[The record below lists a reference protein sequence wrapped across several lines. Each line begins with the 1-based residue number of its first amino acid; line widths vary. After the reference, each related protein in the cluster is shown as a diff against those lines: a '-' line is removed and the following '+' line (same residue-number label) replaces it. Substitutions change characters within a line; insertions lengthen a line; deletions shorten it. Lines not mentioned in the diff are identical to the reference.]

1 MKKTLSI
8 FVLMI
13 FMGLG
18 FAAKAQNI
26 QVMYDFGEER
36 QYITTTLEM
45 YKPDKW
51 GSTFFFVDIYHDG
64 TNNHNNKESYLNN
77 YGPMGTYMEIER
89 ALNFWQNTKL
99 KNLSAHVE
107 YAGGLGVLPGGDG
120 YNINNAWMLGAEY
133 LFHSE
138 DYRNTLTVAVLY
150 KNISHIKQSVPM
162 QFSIVW
168 GMQDLFNVKGL
179 RFNGFA
185 DFWWQENTVPWK
197 DKDGNL
203 MLDKEGNLLRTDFVF
218 ITEPQLWYNVG
229 QFFNCDNLNIGGE
242 VEMSYNFGGL
252 SQGEKFYVN
261 PCLGVK
267 WVF

>member
-1 MKKTLSI
+1 
-8 FVLMI
+8 MI

-51 GSTFFFVDIYHDG
+51 GNTFFFVDIYHNG
-64 TNNHNNKESYLNN
+64 KNHPAN
-77 YGPMGTYMEIER
+77 YGPMGMYMEIER
-89 ALNFWQNTKL
+89 GLNFWQNTKL
-99 KNLSAHVE
+99 KDLSAHVE
-107 YAGGLGVLPGGDG
+107 YTGGLGVIPPGIG
-120 YNINNAWMLGAEY
+120 YNINNAWMFGAEY
-133 LFHSE
+133 CFHSE
-138 DYRNTLTVAVLY
+138 DYRNTLTVYAMY
-150 KNISHIKQSVPM
+150 KTIAKVEQSVPL

-185 DFWWQENTVPWK
+185 DFWWQ
-197 DKDGNL
+197 GNYSL
-203 MLDKEGNLLRTDFVF
+203 KSHFTF
-218 ITEPQLWYNVG
+218 ITEPQIWYNVG
-229 QFFNCDNLNIGGE
+229 QFFNCPNLNIGGE
-242 VEMSYNFGGL
+242 VEMSYNFTGNNL
-252 SQGEKFYVN
+252 PDKFYVN

-267 WVF
+267 WNF

>member
-26 QVMYDFGEER
+26 QVMYDFGGER
-36 QYITTTLEM
+36 KYVTTTLEM

-51 GSTFFFVDIYHDG
+51 GNTFFFVDIYHNG
-64 TNNHNNKESYLNN
+64 KNHPAN
-77 YGPMGTYMEIER
+77 YGPMGMYMEIER
-89 ALNFWQNTKL
+89 GLNFWQNTKL

-107 YAGGLGVLPGGDG
+107 YTGGLGVIPPGIG
-120 YNINNAWMLGAEY
+120 YNINNAWMFGAEY
-133 LFHSE
+133 CFHSE
-138 DYRNTLTVAVLY
+138 DYRNTLTVYAMY
-150 KNISHIKQSVPM
+150 KTIAKVEQSVPL

-185 DFWWQENTVPWK
+185 DFWWQANYSLKSHFT
-197 DKDGNL
+197 
-203 MLDKEGNLLRTDFVF
+203 F
-218 ITEPQLWYNVG
+218 ITEPQIWYNVG
-229 QFFNCDNLNIGGE
+229 QFFNCPNLNIGGE
-242 VEMSYNFGGL
+242 VEMSYNFTGNNL
-252 SQGEKFYVN
+252 PDKFYVN

-267 WVF
+267 WNF

>member
-51 GSTFFFVDIYHDG
+51 GNTFFFVDIYHNG
-64 TNNHNNKESYLNN
+64 KNHPAN
-77 YGPMGTYMEIER
+77 YGPMGMYMEIER
-89 ALNFWQNTKL
+89 GLNFWQNTKL
-99 KNLSAHVE
+99 KDLSAHVE
-107 YAGGLGVLPGGDG
+107 YTGGLGVIPPGIG
-120 YNINNAWMLGAEY
+120 YNINNAWMFGAEY
-133 LFHSE
+133 CFHSE
-138 DYRNTLTVAVLY
+138 DYRNTLTVYAMY
-150 KNISHIKQSVPM
+150 KTIAKVEQSVPL

-185 DFWWQENTVPWK
+185 DFWWQ
-197 DKDGNL
+197 GNYSL
-203 MLDKEGNLLRTDFVF
+203 KSHFTF
-218 ITEPQLWYNVG
+218 ITEPQIWYNVG
-229 QFFNCDNLNIGGE
+229 QFFNCPNLNIGGE
-242 VEMSYNFGGL
+242 VEMSYNFTGNNL
-252 SQGEKFYVN
+252 PDKFYVN

-267 WVF
+267 WNF

>member
-1 MKKTLSI
+1 MKKTFTILA
-8 FVLMI
+8 LMV

-45 YKPDKW
+45 YKADKW
-51 GSTFFFVDIYHDG
+51 GGTFFFVDIYHDG
-64 TNNHNNKESYLNN
+64 KNNHNNEIPGLNN
-77 YGPMGTYMEIER
+77 YGPMGTYLEIER

-107 YAGGLGVLPGGDG
+107 YAGGLGVVPGGFG

-150 KNISHIKQSVPM
+150 KNISHTKQSVPM
-162 QFSIVW
+162 QFSLVW

-185 DFWWQENTVPWK
+185 DFWWQENTWNTPNWK
-197 DKDGNL
+197 PGDT
-203 MLDKEGNLLRTDFVF
+203 EPQSFTTDFVF
-218 ITEPQLWYNVG
+218 ITEPQLWYSVG
-229 QFFNCDNLNIGGE
+229 QFFNCPNLNIGGE

>member
-8 FVLMI
+8 LVLMI

-45 YKPDKW
+45 YKPDNW
-51 GSTFFFVDIYHDG
+51 GGTFFFVDIYHDG
-64 TNNHNNKESYLNN
+64 KKNHNNLPGFNN
-77 YGPMGTYMEIER
+77 YGPMGMYMEIER
-89 ALNFWQNTKL
+89 SLNFWQNTKL
-99 KNLSAHVE
+99 KNLSTHVE
-107 YAGGLGVLPGGDG
+107 YAGGLGVAPGFIG
-120 YNINNAWMLGAEY
+120 YNINNAWMFGAEY
-133 LFHSE
+133 FFHSK
-138 DYRNTLTVAVLY
+138 DFRNTLTIQALY
-150 KNISHIKQSVPM
+150 KTISQTNQKLPL
-162 QFSIVW
+162 QFTVVW

-185 DFWWQENTVPWK
+185 DFWWQDNTWIG
-197 DKDGNL
+197 DNL
-203 MLDKEGNLLRTDFVF
+203 IPFTTGYVF

-252 SQGEKFYVN
+252 SQGKKFYVN
-261 PCLGVK
+261 PCLGLK
-267 WVF
+267 WNF

>member
-51 GSTFFFVDIYHDG
+51 GNTFFFVDIYHNG
-64 TNNHNNKESYLNN
+64 KKHPAN
-77 YGPMGTYMEIER
+77 YGPMGMYMEIER
-89 ALNFWQNTKL
+89 GLNFWQNTKL
-99 KNLSAHVE
+99 KDLSAHVE
-107 YAGGLGVLPGGDG
+107 YTGGLGVIPPGIG
-120 YNINNAWMLGAEY
+120 YNINNAWMFGAEY
-133 LFHSE
+133 CFHSE
-138 DYRNTLTVAVLY
+138 DYRNTLTVYAMY
-150 KNISHIKQSVPM
+150 KTIAKVEQSVPL

-185 DFWWQENTVPWK
+185 DFWWQ
-197 DKDGNL
+197 GNYSL
-203 MLDKEGNLLRTDFVF
+203 KSHFTF
-218 ITEPQLWYNVG
+218 ITEPQIWYNVG
-229 QFFNCDNLNIGGE
+229 QFFNCPNLNIGGE
-242 VEMSYNFGGL
+242 VEMSYNFTGNNL
-252 SQGEKFYVN
+252 PDKFYVN

-267 WVF
+267 WNF

>member
-18 FAAKAQNI
+18 FAVKAQNI
-26 QVMYDFGEER
+26 QVVYDFGEER
-36 QYITTTLEM
+36 QYVTTTLEM
-45 YKPDKW
+45 YKPDNW
-51 GSTFFFVDIYHDG
+51 GNTFFFVDVYHNG
-64 TNNHNNKESYLNN
+64 KNHPGNF
-77 YGPMGTYMEIER
+77 GPMGMYMEIER
-89 ALNFWQNTKL
+89 GLNFWQKTKL
-99 KNLSAHVE
+99 KDLSAHVE
-107 YAGGLGVLPGGDG
+107 YTGGLGVIPPGIG
-120 YNINNAWMLGAEY
+120 YNINNAWMFGAEY
-133 LFHSE
+133 CFHSE
-138 DYRNTLTVAVLY
+138 DYRNTLTVYAMY
-150 KNISHIKQSVPM
+150 KTIAKTEQKVPL

-185 DFWWQENTVPWK
+185 DFWWQENAWI
-197 DKDGNL
+197 GENL
-203 MLDKEGNLLRTDFVF
+203 IPFTTGYVF
-218 ITEPQLWYNVG
+218 ITEPQLWYSVG

-242 VEMSYNFGGL
+242 VEFSYNFGGL
-252 SQGEKFYVN
+252 SQGKKFYVN

>member
-8 FVLMI
+8 LVLMI

-45 YKPDKW
+45 YKPDNW
-51 GSTFFFVDIYHDG
+51 GGTFFFVDYYHNG
-64 TNNHNNKESYLNN
+64 KNHSNN

-89 ALNFWQNTKL
+89 SLNFWQNSKL

-107 YAGGLGVLPGGDG
+107 YAGGLGVVNLPVVGNIG
-120 YNINNAWMLGAEY
+120 YNINNAWMFGAEY
-133 LFHSE
+133 FFHSE
-138 DYRNTLTVAVLY
+138 DYRNTLTVAALY
-150 KNISHIKQSVPM
+150 KTIANTNQQIPL
-162 QFSIVW
+162 QFSLVW

-179 RFNGFA
+179 RFSGFA
-185 DFWWQENTVPWK
+185 DFWWQENTWTNNIWP
-197 DKDGNL
+197 N
-203 MLDKEGNLLRTDFVF
+203 TTQFCF
-218 ITEPQLWYNVG
+218 ISEPQLWYNVG
-229 QFFNCDNLNIGGE
+229 QFFNCPNLNVGGE
-242 VEMSYNFGGL
+242 VEMSYNFSGNNIGK
-252 SQGEKFYVN
+252 KFYVN

-267 WVF
+267 WEF

>member
-1 MKKTLSI
+1 MKKTLTI
-8 FVLMI
+8 FALMV

-45 YKPDKW
+45 YKADKW
-51 GSTFFFVDIYHDG
+51 GGTFFFTDFYHNG
-64 TNNHNNKESYLNN
+64 KNHPNN
-77 YGPMGTYMEIER
+77 YGMMGTYMEIER
-89 ALNFWQNTKL
+89 ALNFWQNSKL

-107 YAGGLGVLPGGDG
+107 YAGGLGVVPGGFG
-120 YNINNAWMLGAEY
+120 YNINNAWMFGAEY
-133 LFHSE
+133 FFHSE
-138 DYRNTLTVAVLY
+138 DYRNTLTVAALY
-150 KNISHIKQSVPM
+150 KTIANTNQKLPL

-185 DFWWQENTVPWK
+185 DFWWQENAWEKMGGWMPGE
-197 DKDGNL
+197 DKFY
-203 MLDKEGNLLRTDFVF
+203 TTQFTF

-229 QFFNCDNLNIGGE
+229 QFFNCPNLNIGGE
-242 VEMSYNFGGL
+242 VEMSYNFSGL

-267 WVF
+267 WEF